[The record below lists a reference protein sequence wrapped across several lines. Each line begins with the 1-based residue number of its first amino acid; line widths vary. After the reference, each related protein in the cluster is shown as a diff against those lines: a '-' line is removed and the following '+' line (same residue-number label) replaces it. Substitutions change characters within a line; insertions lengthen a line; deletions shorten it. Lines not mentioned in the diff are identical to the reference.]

1 MRVVLAGLLALP
13 ESLTTS
19 EQRTRWTRVLGEIR
33 EVPIAEEAGKKWIK
47 PAYVFSDKKNAEHPE
62 LYAVFPYPIYGV
74 GKPDL
79 EIGLETFARRAN
91 KRTGGWQQ
99 DAIQAAL
106 LGQTADAK
114 FFMLQ
119 NITTENLMGG
129 DNEKAKRPDS
139 RFPAFWG
146 PNFDWIPDQ
155 CNGSVILSTLQ
166 YMLMQTDGKKII
178 LLPAWPK
185 EWNAS
190 FKLHAP
196 YQTTVEGRVENGKV
210 VDLKVTPESRMK
222 DIVNA
227 EKLKTQ

>member
-1 MRVVLAGLLALP
+1 MVL
-13 ESLTTS
+13 
-19 EQRTRWTRVLGEIR
+19 
-33 EVPIAEEAGKKWIK
+33 PIGKKWIK

-114 FFMLQ
+114 NFLLQ

-185 EWNAS
+185 EWNAD

-196 YQTTVEGRVENGKV
+196 YNTTLEGRVVNGEV
-210 VDLKVTPESRMK
+210 IDLKVTPESRRK
-222 DIVNA
+222 DIIKSMQPLSIVFDN
-227 EKLKTQ
+227 EQHK